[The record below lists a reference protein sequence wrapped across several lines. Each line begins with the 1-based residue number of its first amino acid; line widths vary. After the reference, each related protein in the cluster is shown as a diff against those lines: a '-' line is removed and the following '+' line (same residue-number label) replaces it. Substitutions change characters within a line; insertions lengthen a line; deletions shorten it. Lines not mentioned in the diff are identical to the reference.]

1 MSTESSGNLLNLN
14 PTEWIEIQG
23 SLLTGK
29 LSRIQISEMLDDDL
43 KELKQD
49 TVNVRVWRNF
59 AGEPMA
65 NAFRVLGLYWGISYE
80 LEFMGYDDS
89 FSFVEL
95 LDVNVA
101 ISIEVILIDRS
112 HYEMSD
118 DAFTAWIKDRED
130 YLTTV
135 TGNAVVTVIAAEE
148 IVYRFGGMEVSR
160 VVSKIANQPL
170 FDSRYEQISGSRL
183 TPKAHFL
190 IARELAATWVGST
203 IAPPK
208 KLLVVD
214 LDFTL
219 HDGILGESQLNIK
232 ITEGYL
238 ALQEQL
244 IAAKRRGFMLAI
256 ISKNDLKDVLDLL
269 ASQSMYLLNENDFV
283 SIEASWESKC
293 IAMSKIL
300 EKTRVNEDS
309 VIFIDDN
316 PVELLQMKAVY
327 PSISLV
333 SAAEGPDVAG
343 ETLRYLP
350 GFQRQKGDD
359 LGDTRI
365 RDIQS
370 NEERLELIQNGLN
383 AYYQSAKP
391 QVKISIQDE
400 KQLERLVDLARRSNQ
415 FNLTLARAG
424 IENYRND
431 ESTWVGLGL
440 VDHFNDSGVIGGILL
455 KKLNPEECLIQ
466 ELFLSCR
473 VLGRGLENSL
483 ICQGILA
490 GIKKLG
496 STRIRLTWT
505 MGERN
510 DPALKWLAN
519 TFLED
524 LPATSGQ
531 ITISVVDVE
540 NLAVT
545 PQGVEV
551 EIKD

>member
-1 MSTESSGNLLNLN
+1 
-14 PTEWIEIQG
+14 
-23 SLLTGK
+23 
-29 LSRIQISEMLDDDL
+29 
-43 KELKQD
+43 
-49 TVNVRVWRNF
+49 
-59 AGEPMA
+59 
-65 NAFRVLGLYWGISYE
+65 
-80 LEFMGYDDS
+80 
-89 FSFVEL
+89 
-95 LDVNVA
+95 
-101 ISIEVILIDRS
+101 
-112 HYEMSD
+112 
-118 DAFTAWIKDRED
+118 
-130 YLTTV
+130 
-135 TGNAVVTVIAAEE
+135 
-148 IVYRFGGMEVSR
+148 
-160 VVSKIANQPL
+160 
-170 FDSRYEQISGSRL
+170 
-183 TPKAHFL
+183 
-190 IARELAATWVGST
+190 
-203 IAPPK
+203 
-208 KLLVVD
+208 
-214 LDFTL
+214 
-219 HDGILGESQLNIK
+219 
-232 ITEGYL
+232 
-238 ALQEQL
+238 
-244 IAAKRRGFMLAI
+244 
-256 ISKNDLKDVLDLL
+256 
-269 ASQSMYLLNENDFV
+269 MYLLNENDFV

>member
-80 LEFMGYDDS
+80 LECMGYDDS

-208 KLLVVD
+208 KLIVVD

-283 SIEASWESKC
+283 SIEASW
-293 IAMSKIL
+293 
-300 EKTRVNEDS
+300 D
-309 VIFIDDN
+309 
-316 PVELLQMKAVY
+316 
-327 PSISLV
+327 SLV